1 MDSVFWA
8 LWLATQKAKGNG
20 RVKRSR
26 AFLNIEAKRFG
37 AHLGKGNCSI
47 SSSERI
53 LFRLFDFFGAFFAWF
68 GDGRTWTRRFRL
80 PCTFPPLRFI
90 CWTIDGIGA
99 LYVFTYIFFARTLSL
114 ARINVVTMLRSKS
127 ERTILFYF
135 PLRWHSLLINTP
147 GDYVNKDEK
156 AEVACDPPPD
166 QRLSRVDPVCF

>member
-1 MDSVFWA
+1 MFLGA
-8 LWLATQKAKGNG
+8 LIGYSKG
-20 RVKRSR
+20 KRQWKGKE
-26 AFLNIEAKRFG
+26 IE
-37 AHLGKGNCSI
+37 SI
-47 SSSERI
+47 SEYWSETIRRSPGKRELLH
-53 LFRLFDFFGAFFAWF
+53 LFFRKNFVPFIWFLPRFFAWF

-127 ERTILFYF
+127 ERAILFYF
-135 PLRWHSLLINTP
+135 PFRWHSLLINTP